1 MKWLKNK
8 AEKQAYKLNKQR
20 IIGDQ
25 NIKNGNEWIKIL
37 FYNDNEQRKIIQKL
51 KNTELNP

>member
-51 KNTELNP
+51 NNTELNP